1 MTETERNHEPIDSTF
16 TATIVADSN
25 SGWPCVQMPHSA
37 EFFGTGKSVK
47 VGGTV
52 DGNDYE
58 ATMLPVGGGTH
69 MMPLR
74 AAFRKAITKGLGDD
88 VTVHLTHRFS

>member
-1 MTETERNHEPIDSTF
+1 MSTQPQPRQAIDITF
-16 TATIVADSN
+16 TATIISDSN
-25 SGWPCVQMPHSA
+25 SGWLCVQMPNSA

-52 DGNDYE
+52 DGQNYE

-74 AAFRKAITKGLGDD
+74 APFRKVLRKGLSDD
-88 VTVHLTHRFS
+88 VTVHLTHRYS

>member
-1 MTETERNHEPIDSTF
+1 MTATPRQAIDVTF
-16 TATIVADSN
+16 TATVICDAN
-25 SGWPCVQMPHSA
+25 SGWLCVQMPNSA
-37 EFFGTGKSVK
+37 EFFGTGRPVK

-52 DGNDYE
+52 DGLNYE

-74 AAFRKAITKGLGDD
+74 ASFRKILRKGLTDD
-88 VTVHLTHRFS
+88 VTVHLTDRYS